1 MHTASSE
8 QGSMSLEYAVNGHV
22 AVLTMTHAPSDPT
35 DEEWADVEHKFTQ
48 PYQRKR
54 SFMWL
59 IDVRGFSV
67 EVVLARLDTVRAT
80 VRASRWRSAR
90 RCVGL
95 CILADDDLAELLNA
109 VLARISMMHKP
120 VIVSTAQDAG
130 RVIQDRLSRSLFFKA
145 RPGEPTWRTEMPYR
159 KLALLANAMITSANP
174 PIM

>member
-1 MHTASSE
+1 
-8 QGSMSLEYAVNGHV
+8 MSLEYAVNGHV
-22 AVLTMTHAPSDPT
+22 AVLTMRHTSTDPA
-35 DEEWADVEHKFTQ
+35 DAEWADVERKFTQ
-48 PYQRKR
+48 PYQRGR

-120 VIVSTAQDAG
+120 VIVSSADAAAA
-130 RVIQDRLSRSLFFKA
+130 VVLDRLQRSLFFRA
-145 RPGEPTWRTEMPYR
+145 RPGESTWRNEMPYR
-159 KLALLANAMITSANP
+159 KLALLANAFITAANP